1 MASRRIAIIE
11 DHPLMLRALSS
22 NLALHLPYTEFIY
35 QGKSI
40 SDALTAIDVAGCDLA
55 LLDLDLGDGIP
66 PIQNLEKLLA
76 SGTPVLIV
84 SALAEQFLVRQALT
98 NGASGFISKN
108 ADESTLIDAVTS
120 IISGENYMSAD
131 IATILLSDKTDPGL
145 SAQEKQALSLY
156 ASGLKLDA
164 VARSMNLSRS
174 SASEYIQ
181 RARKKYLK
189 VGINLPTKTDLYRQA
204 QKDGLL
210 PEIG

>member
-1 MASRRIAIIE
+1 MVSRRIAILE

-22 NLALHLPYTEFIY
+22 NLALHLPDTEFIY

-40 SDALTAIDVAGCDLA
+40 SEALTAIDVAGCDLV

-76 SGTPVLIV
+76 TGTPVLIV

-108 ADESTLIDAVTS
+108 ANESTLIDAVTS

-174 SASEYIQ
+174 TASEYIQ
-181 RARKKYLK
+181 RARKKYIK
-189 VGINLPTKTDLYRQA
+189 VGVNLPTKTDLYRQA

-210 PEIG
+210 P

>member
-1 MASRRIAIIE
+1 MASRRIAILE

-22 NLALHLPYTEFIY
+22 NLALHLPDTEFIY

-40 SDALTAIDVAGCDLA
+40 SDALTAMDVAGCDLV

-108 ADESTLIDAVTS
+108 ANEATLIDAVTS

-174 SASEYIQ
+174 TASEYIQ
-181 RARKKYLK
+181 RARKKYIK
-189 VGINLPTKTDLYRQA
+189 VGVNLPTKTDLYRQA

-210 PEIG
+210 P

>member
-1 MASRRIAIIE
+1 MAGRRIAIIE

-22 NLALHLPYTEFIY
+22 NLALHLPDTEFIY

-40 SDALTAIDVAGCDLA
+40 SDALSAIAVTGCDLV

-76 SGTPVLIV
+76 TGAPVLIV

-108 ADESTLIDAVTS
+108 ANEATLIDAVKS

-174 SASEYIQ
+174 TASEYIQ
-181 RARKKYLK
+181 RARKKYIK
-189 VGINLPTKTDLYRQA
+189 VGVNLPTKTDLYRQA

-210 PEIG
+210 P

>member
-1 MASRRIAIIE
+1 MAGRRIAIIE

-22 NLALHLPYTEFIY
+22 NLALHLPDLEFIY

-40 SDALTAIDVAGCDLA
+40 ADATSVISAGGCDLA

-76 SGTPVLIV
+76 TGTPVLIV

-108 ADESTLIDAVTS
+108 ANEATLLDAVKS

-174 SASEYIQ
+174 TASEYIQ
-181 RARKKYLK
+181 RARKKYIK
-189 VGINLPTKTDLYRQA
+189 VGVNLPTKTDLYRQA

-210 PEIG
+210 P

>member
-1 MASRRIAIIE
+1 MVGIRIAILE
-11 DHPLMLRALSS
+11 DHPLMLRALST
-22 NLALHLPYTEFIY
+22 NLALQLPDLEFIY

-40 SDALTAIDVAGCDLA
+40 ADATSVISAGGCDLA

-76 SGTPVLIV
+76 TGTPVLIV

-108 ADESTLIDAVTS
+108 ANEATLLDAVKS

-174 SASEYIQ
+174 TASEYIQ
-181 RARKKYLK
+181 RARKKYIK
-189 VGINLPTKTDLYRQA
+189 VGVNLPTKTDLYRQA

-210 PEIG
+210 P

>member
-1 MASRRIAIIE
+1 MAGRRIAIVE

-22 NLALHLPYTEFIY
+22 NLALHLPDTEFIY

-40 SDALTAIDVAGCDLA
+40 SDALSAIAVSGCDLV

-76 SGTPVLIV
+76 TGTPVLIV

-108 ADESTLIDAVTS
+108 ANEATLIDAVKS

-174 SASEYIQ
+174 TASEYIQ
-181 RARKKYLK
+181 RARKKYIK
-189 VGINLPTKTDLYRQA
+189 VGVNLPTKTDLYRQA

-210 PEIG
+210 P

>member
-1 MASRRIAIIE
+1 MASRGIAIIE

-210 PEIG
+210 P

>member
-210 PEIG
+210 P

>member
-1 MASRRIAIIE
+1 MAGRRIAIVE

-22 NLALHLPYTEFIY
+22 NLALHLPDTEFIY

-40 SDALTAIDVAGCDLA
+40 SDALSAITLSGCDLV

-76 SGTPVLIV
+76 TGAPVLIV

-108 ADESTLIDAVTS
+108 ANEATLLDAVNS
-120 IISGENYMSAD
+120 IMSGENYMSAD
-131 IATILLSDKTDPGL
+131 IATILLSSKTDPGL

-174 SASEYIQ
+174 TASEYIQ
-181 RARKKYLK
+181 RARKKYIK
-189 VGINLPTKTDLYRQA
+189 VGVNLPTKTDLYRQA

-210 PEIG
+210 P

>member
-1 MASRRIAIIE
+1 MASRRIAILE

-22 NLALHLPYTEFIY
+22 NLALHLPDTEFIY

-40 SDALTAIDVAGCDLA
+40 SDAVSAITTSGCDLVI
-55 LLDLDLGDGIP
+55 LDLDLGDGIP
-66 PIQNLEKLLA
+66 PIQNLEKLL
-76 SGTPVLIV
+76 STGTPVLIV

-108 ADESTLIDAVTS
+108 ANEATLLDAVNS
-120 IISGENYMSAD
+120 IMSGENYMSAD
-131 IATILLSDKTDPGL
+131 IATILLSSKTDPGL

-174 SASEYIQ
+174 TASEYIQ
-181 RARKKYLK
+181 RARKKYIK
-189 VGINLPTKTDLYRQA
+189 VGVNLPTKTDLYRQA

-210 PEIG
+210 P

>member
-1 MASRRIAIIE
+1 
-11 DHPLMLRALSS
+11 MLRALSA
-22 NLALHLPYTEFIY
+22 NLALQLPDLEFIY

-40 SDALTAIDVAGCDLA
+40 ADATSAIRAGGCDLA

-76 SGTPVLIV
+76 TGTPVLIV

-108 ADESTLIDAVTS
+108 ANEATLLDAVKS

-174 SASEYIQ
+174 TASEYIQ
-181 RARKKYLK
+181 RARKKYIK
-189 VGINLPTKTDLYRQA
+189 VGVNLPTKTDLYRQA

-210 PEIG
+210 P

>member
-1 MASRRIAIIE
+1 MAGIRIAILE
-11 DHPLMLRALSS
+11 DHPLMLRALSA
-22 NLALHLPYTEFIY
+22 NLALQLPDIEFIY

-40 SDALTAIDVAGCDLA
+40 ADATSVISAGGCDLA

-76 SGTPVLIV
+76 TGTPVLIV

-108 ADESTLIDAVTS
+108 ANEATLLDAVKS

-145 SAQEKQALSLY
+145 SVQEKQALSLY

-174 SASEYIQ
+174 TASEYIQ
-181 RARKKYLK
+181 RARKKYIK
-189 VGINLPTKTDLYRQA
+189 VGVNLPTKTDLYRQA

-210 PEIG
+210 P

>member
-1 MASRRIAIIE
+1 
-11 DHPLMLRALSS
+11 MLRALST
-22 NLALHLPYTEFIY
+22 NLALQLPDLEFIY

-40 SDALTAIDVAGCDLA
+40 ADATSAISAGGCDLA

-76 SGTPVLIV
+76 TGTPVLIV

-108 ADESTLIDAVTS
+108 ANEATLLDAVKS

-174 SASEYIQ
+174 TASEYIQ
-181 RARKKYLK
+181 RARKKYIK
-189 VGINLPTKTDLYRQA
+189 VGVNLPTKTDLYRQA

-210 PEIG
+210 P

>member
-1 MASRRIAIIE
+1 MAGRRIAIIE

-22 NLALHLPYTEFIY
+22 NLALHLLDTEFIY
-35 QGKSI
+35 QGKSL
-40 SDALTAIDVAGCDLA
+40 SDALSAITVSGCDLV

-76 SGTPVLIV
+76 TGTPVLIV

-108 ADESTLIDAVTS
+108 ANEATLIDAVKS

-131 IATILLSDKTDPGL
+131 IATILLSGKTDPGL

-174 SASEYIQ
+174 TASEYIQ
-181 RARKKYLK
+181 RARKKYIK
-189 VGINLPTKTDLYRQA
+189 VGVNLPTKTDLYRQA

-210 PEIG
+210 P

>member
-1 MASRRIAIIE
+1 MAGIRIAILE
-11 DHPLMLRALSS
+11 DHPLMLRALSA
-22 NLALHLPYTEFIY
+22 NLALHLPDVEFIY

-40 SDALTAIDVAGCDLA
+40 ADATSVISAGGCDLA

-76 SGTPVLIV
+76 TGTPVLIV

-108 ADESTLIDAVTS
+108 ANEATLIDAVTS

-174 SASEYIQ
+174 TASEYIQ
-181 RARKKYLK
+181 RARKKYIK
-189 VGINLPTKTDLYRQA
+189 VGVNLPTKTDLYRQA

-210 PEIG
+210 P

>member
-1 MASRRIAIIE
+1 
-11 DHPLMLRALSS
+11 MLRALSS
-22 NLALHLPYTEFIY
+22 NLALHLPDTEFVY

-108 ADESTLIDAVTS
+108 ADESTLIDAVKS
-120 IISGENYMSAD
+120 IISGENYMSPD

-174 SASEYIQ
+174 TASEYIQ
-181 RARKKYLK
+181 RARKKYIK
-189 VGINLPTKTDLYRQA
+189 VGVNLPTKTDLYRQA

-210 PEIG
+210 P

>member
-1 MASRRIAIIE
+1 MADRRIAIIE

-22 NLALHLPYTEFIY
+22 NLALHLPDTEFIY
-35 QGKSI
+35 QGKSL
-40 SDALTAIDVAGCDLA
+40 SDALSAITVSGCDLV

-66 PIQNLEKLLA
+66 PIQNLERLLA
-76 SGTPVLIV
+76 TGTPVLIV

-108 ADESTLIDAVTS
+108 ANEATLIDAVKS

-131 IATILLSDKTDPGL
+131 IATILLSGKIDPGL

-174 SASEYIQ
+174 TASEYIQ
-181 RARKKYLK
+181 RARKKYIK
-189 VGINLPTKTDLYRQA
+189 VGVNLPTKTDLYRQA

-210 PEIG
+210 PK

>member
-1 MASRRIAIIE
+1 MAGIRIAILE
-11 DHPLMLRALSS
+11 DHPLMLRALSA
-22 NLALHLPYTEFIY
+22 NLALHLPDVEFIY

-40 SDALTAIDVAGCDLA
+40 ADATSVISAGGCDLA

-76 SGTPVLIV
+76 TGTPVLIV

-108 ADESTLIDAVTS
+108 ANEATLLDAVKS

-145 SAQEKQALSLY
+145 SVQEKQALSLY

-174 SASEYIQ
+174 TASEYIQ
-181 RARKKYLK
+181 RARKKYIK
-189 VGINLPTKTDLYRQA
+189 VGVNLPTKTDLYRQA

-210 PEIG
+210 P

>member
-1 MASRRIAIIE
+1 MAGRRIAIVE

-22 NLALHLPYTEFIY
+22 NLALHLPDTEFIY

-40 SDALTAIDVAGCDLA
+40 SDALSAITLSGCDLV

-76 SGTPVLIV
+76 TATPVLIV

-108 ADESTLIDAVTS
+108 ANEATLIDAVNS

-174 SASEYIQ
+174 TASEYIQ
-181 RARKKYLK
+181 RARKKYIK
-189 VGINLPTKTDLYRQA
+189 VGVNLPTKTDLYRQA

-210 PEIG
+210 P

>member
-1 MASRRIAIIE
+1 MAGIRIAILE
-11 DHPLMLRALSS
+11 DHPLMLRALSA
-22 NLALHLPYTEFIY
+22 NLALQLPDIEFIY

-40 SDALTAIDVAGCDLA
+40 ADATSVISAGGCDLA

-76 SGTPVLIV
+76 TGTPVLIV

-108 ADESTLIDAVTS
+108 ANEATLLDAVKS

-174 SASEYIQ
+174 TASEYIQ
-181 RARKKYLK
+181 RARKKYIK
-189 VGINLPTKTDLYRQA
+189 VGVNLPTKTDLYRQA
-204 QKDGLL
+204 HKDGLL
-210 PEIG
+210 P

>member
-1 MASRRIAIIE
+1 MASRRIAILE
-11 DHPLMLRALSS
+11 DHPLMLRALSA
-22 NLALHLPYTEFIY
+22 NLALQLPDIEFIY

-40 SDALTAIDVAGCDLA
+40 ADATSVISAGGCDLA

-76 SGTPVLIV
+76 TGTPVLIV

-108 ADESTLIDAVTS
+108 ANEATLLDAVKS

-174 SASEYIQ
+174 TASEYIQ
-181 RARKKYLK
+181 RARKKYIK
-189 VGINLPTKTDLYRQA
+189 VGVNLPTKTDLYRQA

-210 PEIG
+210 P

>member
-1 MASRRIAIIE
+1 MAGRRIAIIE

-22 NLALHLPYTEFIY
+22 NLTLHLPDTEFIY
-35 QGKSI
+35 KGKSI
-40 SDALTAIDVAGCDLA
+40 LDALSAITISGCDLVV
-55 LLDLDLGDGIP
+55 LDLDLGDGIP
-66 PIQNLEKLLA
+66 PIQNLEKLLET
-76 SGTPVLIV
+76 GTPVLIV

-108 ADESTLIDAVTS
+108 ADEGTLIDAVKS
-120 IISGENYMSAD
+120 IISGENYMSPD
-131 IATILLSDKTDPGL
+131 IATILLSGKTDPGL

-174 SASEYIQ
+174 TASEYIQ
-181 RARKKYLK
+181 RARKKYIK
-189 VGINLPTKTDLYRQA
+189 VGVNLPTKTDLYRQA

-210 PEIG
+210 P

>member
-1 MASRRIAIIE
+1 MAGRRIAIVE

-22 NLALHLPYTEFIY
+22 NLALHLPDTEFIY

-40 SDALTAIDVAGCDLA
+40 SDALSVIAVSGCDLV

-76 SGTPVLIV
+76 TGAPVLIV

-108 ADESTLIDAVTS
+108 ANEETLIDAVKS

-131 IATILLSDKTDPGL
+131 IATILLSGKTDPGL

-156 ASGLKLDA
+156 ASGLK
-164 VARSMNLSRS
+164 
-174 SASEYIQ
+174 
-181 RARKKYLK
+181 
-189 VGINLPTKTDLYRQA
+189 
-204 QKDGLL
+204 
-210 PEIG
+210 

>member
-1 MASRRIAIIE
+1 MAGRRIAIVE

-22 NLALHLPYTEFIY
+22 NLALHLPDTEFIY

-40 SDALTAIDVAGCDLA
+40 SDALSAITISGCDLV

-76 SGTPVLIV
+76 TGTPVLIV

-108 ADESTLIDAVTS
+108 ANEATLIDAVKS

-174 SASEYIQ
+174 TASEYIQ
-181 RARKKYLK
+181 RARKKYIK
-189 VGINLPTKTDLYRQA
+189 VGVNLPTKTDLYRQA

-210 PEIG
+210 P

>member
-1 MASRRIAIIE
+1 MAGIKIAILE
-11 DHPLMLRALSS
+11 DHPLMLRALSA
-22 NLALHLPYTEFIY
+22 NLALHLPDVEFIY

-40 SDALTAIDVAGCDLA
+40 ADATSVISAGGCDLA

-76 SGTPVLIV
+76 TGTPVLIV

-108 ADESTLIDAVTS
+108 ANEATLLDAVKS

-174 SASEYIQ
+174 TASEYIQ
-181 RARKKYLK
+181 RARKKYIK
-189 VGINLPTKTDLYRQA
+189 VGVNLPTKTDLYRQA

-210 PEIG
+210 P

>member
-1 MASRRIAIIE
+1 MADRRIAIIE

-22 NLALHLPYTEFIY
+22 NLALHLPDTEFIY
-35 QGKSI
+35 QGKSL
-40 SDALTAIDVAGCDLA
+40 SDALSAITVSGCDLV

-66 PIQNLEKLLA
+66 PIQNLERLLA
-76 SGTPVLIV
+76 TGTPVLIV

-108 ADESTLIDAVTS
+108 ANEATLIDAVKS

-131 IATILLSDKTDPGL
+131 IATILLCGKTDPGL

-174 SASEYIQ
+174 TASEYIQ
-181 RARKKYLK
+181 RARKKYIK
-189 VGINLPTKTDLYRQA
+189 VGVNLPTKTDLYRQA

-210 PEIG
+210 P

>member
-1 MASRRIAIIE
+1 MAGRRIAIVE

-22 NLALHLPYTEFIY
+22 NLALHLPDTEFIY

-40 SDALTAIDVAGCDLA
+40 SDALSAITLSGCDLV

-76 SGTPVLIV
+76 TGAPVLIV

-108 ADESTLIDAVTS
+108 ANEAKLIDAVKS

-174 SASEYIQ
+174 TASEYIQ
-181 RARKKYLK
+181 RARKKYTK
-189 VGINLPTKTDLYRQA
+189 VGVNLPTKTDLYRQA

-210 PEIG
+210 P

>member
-1 MASRRIAIIE
+1 MAGIRIAILE
-11 DHPLMLRALSS
+11 DHPLMLRALSA
-22 NLALHLPYTEFIY
+22 NLALQLPDIEFIY

-40 SDALTAIDVAGCDLA
+40 ADATSAISAGGCDLA

-76 SGTPVLIV
+76 TGTPVLIV

-108 ADESTLIDAVTS
+108 ANEATLLDAVKS

-145 SAQEKQALSLY
+145 SVQEKQALSLY

-174 SASEYIQ
+174 TASEYIQ
-181 RARKKYLK
+181 RARKKYIK
-189 VGINLPTKTDLYRQA
+189 VGVNLPTKTDLYRQA

-210 PEIG
+210 P

>member
-1 MASRRIAIIE
+1 MVSRRIAILE
-11 DHPLMLRALSS
+11 DHPLMLRAVSS
-22 NLALHLPYTEFIY
+22 NLALHLPDTEFIY

-40 SDALTAIDVAGCDLA
+40 SEALTAIDVAGCDLV

-76 SGTPVLIV
+76 TGTPVLIV

-108 ADESTLIDAVTS
+108 ANESTLIDAVTS

-174 SASEYIQ
+174 TASEYIQ
-181 RARKKYLK
+181 RARKKYIK
-189 VGINLPTKTDLYRQA
+189 VGVNLPTKTDLYRQA

-210 PEIG
+210 P

>member
-22 NLALHLPYTEFIY
+22 NLALNLPYTEFIY

-210 PEIG
+210 P

>member
-1 MASRRIAIIE
+1 MAGRRIAIVE

-22 NLALHLPYTEFIY
+22 NLALHLPDTEFIY
-35 QGKSI
+35 KGKSI
-40 SDALTAIDVAGCDLA
+40 VDALTAIAVSGCDLA
-55 LLDLDLGDGIP
+55 LLDLDLGDGSP

-108 ADESTLIDAVTS
+108 ADESILVDAVKS
-120 IISGENYMSAD
+120 IISGDNYMSPD
-131 IATILLSDKTDPGL
+131 IATILLSDKSDPGL

-174 SASEYIQ
+174 TASEYIQ
-181 RARKKYLK
+181 RARKKYIK
-189 VGINLPTKTDLYRQA
+189 VGVNLPTKTDLYRQA

-210 PEIG
+210 P

>member
-1 MASRRIAIIE
+1 MAGRRIAIVE

-22 NLALHLPYTEFIY
+22 NLALHLPDTEFIY

-40 SDALTAIDVAGCDLA
+40 SDALSAIAVSGCDLV

-76 SGTPVLIV
+76 TGAPVLIV

-108 ADESTLIDAVTS
+108 ANEATLIDAVKS

-174 SASEYIQ
+174 TASEYIQ
-181 RARKKYLK
+181 RARKKYIK
-189 VGINLPTKTDLYRQA
+189 VGVNLPTKTDLYRQA

-210 PEIG
+210 P

>member
-1 MASRRIAIIE
+1 MAGRRIAIIE

-22 NLALHLPYTEFIY
+22 NLALHLPDTEFIY
-35 QGKSI
+35 QGKSL
-40 SDALTAIDVAGCDLA
+40 SDALSAITVSGCDLV

-66 PIQNLEKLLA
+66 PIQNLERLLA
-76 SGTPVLIV
+76 TGTPVLIV

-108 ADESTLIDAVTS
+108 ANEATLIDAVKS
-120 IISGENYMSAD
+120 IISGENYMSPD
-131 IATILLSDKTDPGL
+131 IATILLSGKTDPGL

-174 SASEYIQ
+174 TASEYIQ
-181 RARKKYLK
+181 RARKKYIK
-189 VGINLPTKTDLYRQA
+189 VGVNLPTKTDLYRQA

-210 PEIG
+210 P

>member
-1 MASRRIAIIE
+1 MAGRRIAIVE

-22 NLALHLPYTEFIY
+22 NLALHLPDTEFIY

-40 SDALTAIDVAGCDLA
+40 SDALSAITLSGCDLV

-76 SGTPVLIV
+76 TGAPVLIV

-108 ADESTLIDAVTS
+108 ANEATLIDAVKS

-174 SASEYIQ
+174 TASEYIQ
-181 RARKKYLK
+181 RARKKYIK
-189 VGINLPTKTDLYRQA
+189 VGVNLPTKTDLYRQA

-210 PEIG
+210 P

>member
-1 MASRRIAIIE
+1 MAGRRIAIIE

-22 NLALHLPYTEFIY
+22 NLTLHLPDTEFIY
-35 QGKSI
+35 KGKSI
-40 SDALTAIDVAGCDLA
+40 LDALSAIAVTGCDLV

-76 SGTPVLIV
+76 TGTPVLIV

-108 ADESTLIDAVTS
+108 ADEGTLIDAVKS
-120 IISGENYMSAD
+120 IISGENYMSPD
-131 IATILLSDKTDPGL
+131 IATILLSGKTDPGL

-174 SASEYIQ
+174 TASEYIQ
-181 RARKKYLK
+181 RARKKYIK
-189 VGINLPTKTDLYRQA
+189 VGVNLPTKTDLYRQA

-210 PEIG
+210 P

>member
-1 MASRRIAIIE
+1 MAGRRIAIVE

-22 NLALHLPYTEFIY
+22 NLALHLPDTEFIY

-40 SDALTAIDVAGCDLA
+40 SDALSAITISGCDLV

-76 SGTPVLIV
+76 TGAPVLIV

-108 ADESTLIDAVTS
+108 ANEATLIDAVKS

-131 IATILLSDKTDPGL
+131 IATILLSDNTDPGL

-174 SASEYIQ
+174 TASEYIQ
-181 RARKKYLK
+181 RARKKYIK
-189 VGINLPTKTDLYRQA
+189 VGVNLPTKTDLYRQA

-210 PEIG
+210 P

>member
-1 MASRRIAIIE
+1 MAGRRIAIVE

-22 NLALHLPYTEFIY
+22 NLALHLPDTEFIY

-40 SDALTAIDVAGCDLA
+40 VDALTAIAVSGCDLA
-55 LLDLDLGDGIP
+55 LLDLDLGDGSP

-108 ADESTLIDAVTS
+108 ADESILVDAVKS
-120 IISGENYMSAD
+120 IISGDNYMSPD
-131 IATILLSDKTDPGL
+131 IATILLSDKSDPGL

-174 SASEYIQ
+174 TASEYIQ
-181 RARKKYLK
+181 RARKKYIK
-189 VGINLPTKTDLYRQA
+189 VGVNLPTKTDLYRQA

-210 PEIG
+210 P

>member
-1 MASRRIAIIE
+1 MASGRIAILE
-11 DHPLMLRALSS
+11 DHPLMLRALSA
-22 NLALHLPYTEFIY
+22 NLALQLPDLEFIY

-40 SDALTAIDVAGCDLA
+40 ADATSVISAGGCDLA

-76 SGTPVLIV
+76 TGTPVLIV

-108 ADESTLIDAVTS
+108 ANEATLLDAVKS

-174 SASEYIQ
+174 TASEYIQ
-181 RARKKYLK
+181 RARKKYIK
-189 VGINLPTKTDLYRQA
+189 VGVNLPTKTDLYRQA

-210 PEIG
+210 P